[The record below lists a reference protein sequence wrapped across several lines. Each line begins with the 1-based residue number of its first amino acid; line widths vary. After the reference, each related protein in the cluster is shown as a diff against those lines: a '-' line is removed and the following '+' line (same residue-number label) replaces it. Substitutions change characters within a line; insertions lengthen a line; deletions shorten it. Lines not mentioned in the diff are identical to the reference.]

1 MILSTLMAA
10 ALTVGTLQTGKNSAT
25 PPTPVE
31 EQAGVVTYT
40 LLICRPVLNPM
51 LWDAWLPRAFDLG
64 VDYEEIAV
72 MREHLASNPMPG
84 EVTEAVCLDAVVQQ
98 LEKLKNLQEQGN

>member
-10 ALTVGTLQTGKNSAT
+10 ALTVGTIQTDKNSAT

-31 EQAGVVTYT
+31 KQAEVVTYT
-40 LLICRPVLNPM
+40 LLICRPVLDPM
-51 LWDAWLPRAFDLG
+51 LWDAWLPRASDLG
-64 VDYEEIAV
+64 VNYEEIAM
-72 MREHLASNPMPG
+72 MREHLTRNPLSG

-98 LEKLKNLQEQGN
+98 VEKLESLQEQAN

>member
-10 ALTVGTLQTGKNSAT
+10 ALTVGTLQTGKNHAT

-31 EQAGVVTYT
+31 TQAGVVTYT

-51 LWDAWLPRAFDLG
+51 LWDAWLPRAFELG
-64 VDYEEIAV
+64 VDYREIQV
-72 MREHLASNPMPG
+72 MREHLASNPLPG
-84 EVTEAVCLDAVVQQ
+84 EATEAVCLDAVVRQVQ
-98 LEKLKNLQEQGN
+98 KLENLQEQGN